1 MDFSTEPG
9 SERGGMQPQTES
21 LGRQRKGFFRSLFDL
36 SFTSFV
42 TARVVKF
49 IYVISLI
56 FVVLYVLSTVGY
68 LSFIAYAFIAAIAES
83 EALGMVGG
91 VILFLLLL
99 PILLLVAITYV
110 RVLLEIVIVL
120 FRISSNTAELVRQGR
135 AAPVMPSAKPSF
147 EKVVPDTDWP
157 TEG

>member
-1 MDFSTEPG
+1 
-9 SERGGMQPQTES
+9 MQPQTES

-83 EALGMVGG
+83 EALGMVVG
-91 VILFLLLL
+91 VLLFLLLL
-99 PILLLVAITYV
+99 PILYRSALLMA
-110 RVLLEIVIVL
+110 
-120 FRISSNTAELVRQGR
+120 
-135 AAPVMPSAKPSF
+135 
-147 EKVVPDTDWP
+147 
-157 TEG
+157 